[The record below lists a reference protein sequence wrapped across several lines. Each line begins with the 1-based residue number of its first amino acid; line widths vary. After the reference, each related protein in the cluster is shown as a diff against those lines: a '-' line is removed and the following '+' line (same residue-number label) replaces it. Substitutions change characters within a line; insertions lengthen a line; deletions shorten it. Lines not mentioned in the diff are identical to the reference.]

1 MNEENNRN
9 GARKVVN
16 LILVVTLLVL
26 LALIGNKFGLF
37 GSSDDAETKQTPTE
51 TTTVEQSFE
60 VSQQEWNALK
70 NEVKSL
76 RKEID
81 ELKRNASKVSTQAA
95 STKSKSTTK
104 ASTKSVSTQSSAD
117 KSSSNAAAKGDS
129 EASKS
134 KSVAVSETS
143 NVQEGASQ
151 SSTNASNDKFEKT
164 AITMTKY
171 VHDWGDRDASVNFKN
186 HLNKTITSITG
197 RMVYYDMRGEMLDYQ
212 DFTTTITI
220 APKMVKTVSL
230 KGYGYNE
237 NYAYYRHSR
246 VLYDE
251 RVYKV
256 KFELIS
262 YKTKE

>member
-26 LALIGNKFGLF
+26 LALMGNKFGLF

-81 ELKRNASKVSTQAA
+81 ELKRHASQASSQTA
-95 STKSKSTTK
+95 SSKS
-104 ASTKSVSTQSSAD
+104 ASAQSS
-117 KSSSNAAAKGDS
+117 SSK
-129 EASKS
+129 
-134 KSVAVSETS
+134 AVS
-143 NVQEGASQ
+143 
-151 SSTNASNDKFEKT
+151 
-164 AITMTKY
+164 AITMAKY

-186 HLNKTITSITG
+186 HLDKTITSITG
-197 RMVYYDMRGEMLDYQ
+197 RMVYYDMKGEMLDYQ

-237 NYAYYRHSR
+237 NYAYYRHSK

>member
-26 LALIGNKFGLF
+26 LALMGNKFGLF

-70 NEVKSL
+70 NEVNSL

-95 STKSKSTTK
+95 STKS
-104 ASTKSVSTQSSAD
+104 ASAQSS
-117 KSSSNAAAKGDS
+117 SSK
-129 EASKS
+129 
-134 KSVAVSETS
+134 AVS
-143 NVQEGASQ
+143 
-151 SSTNASNDKFEKT
+151 
-164 AITMTKY
+164 AITMAKY

-186 HLNKTITSITG
+186 HLDKTITSITG
-197 RMVYYDMRGEMLDYQ
+197 RMVYYDMKGEMLDYQ

>member
-9 GARKVVN
+9 GARKVLN
-16 LILVVTLLVL
+16 LILVVILLVL
-26 LALIGNKFGLF
+26 LALMGNKFGLF

-70 NEVKSL
+70 NEVNSL

-81 ELKRNASKVSTQAA
+81 ELKRHASQASSQTA
-95 STKSKSTTK
+95 SSKS
-104 ASTKSVSTQSSAD
+104 ASAQSSSSKSVS
-117 KSSSNAAAKGDS
+117 
-129 EASKS
+129 
-134 KSVAVSETS
+134 
-143 NVQEGASQ
+143 
-151 SSTNASNDKFEKT
+151 

-171 VHDWGDRDASVNFKN
+171 VHDWSDRDASVNFKN
-186 HLNKTITSITG
+186 HLDKTITSITG
-197 RMVYYDMRGEMLDYQ
+197 RMVYYDMKGEMLDYQ
-212 DFTTTITI
+212 DFTTAITI

-230 KGYGYNE
+230 KGYGCNE
-237 NYAYYRHSR
+237 NYAYYRQSS

>member
-26 LALIGNKFGLF
+26 LALMGNKFGLF
-37 GSSDDAETKQTPTE
+37 GSSDDAETKQKPTE

-70 NEVKSL
+70 NEVNSL
-76 RKEID
+76 RKEVD
-81 ELKRNASKVSTQAA
+81 ELKRHASQASSQTA
-95 STKSKSTTK
+95 SSKS
-104 ASTKSVSTQSSAD
+104 ASAQSS
-117 KSSSNAAAKGDS
+117 SSK
-129 EASKS
+129 
-134 KSVAVSETS
+134 AVS
-143 NVQEGASQ
+143 
-151 SSTNASNDKFEKT
+151 
-164 AITMTKY
+164 AITMAKY

-186 HLNKTITSITG
+186 HLDKTITSITG
-197 RMVYYDMRGEMLDYQ
+197 RMVYYDMKGEMLDYQ
-212 DFTTTITI
+212 DFTTTIMI

>member
-26 LALIGNKFGLF
+26 LALMGNKFALF

-70 NEVKSL
+70 NEVNSL
-76 RKEID
+76 RKEVD
-81 ELKRNASKVSTQAA
+81 ELKRHASQASSQTA
-95 STKSKSTTK
+95 SSKS
-104 ASTKSVSTQSSAD
+104 ASAQSSSSKSVS
-117 KSSSNAAAKGDS
+117 
-129 EASKS
+129 
-134 KSVAVSETS
+134 
-143 NVQEGASQ
+143 
-151 SSTNASNDKFEKT
+151 
-164 AITMTKY
+164 AITMAKY

-186 HLNKTITSITG
+186 HLDKTITSITG
-197 RMVYYDMRGEMLDYQ
+197 RMVYYDMKGEMLDYQ
-212 DFTTTITI
+212 DFTTTIMI

>member
-37 GSSDDAETKQTPTE
+37 GSSDDAETEQTPTE

-60 VSQQEWNALK
+60 VSQQEWNVLK
-70 NEVKSL
+70 NEVNSL

-81 ELKRNASKVSTQAA
+81 ELKRHASQASSQTA
-95 STKSKSTTK
+95 SSKS
-104 ASTKSVSTQSSAD
+104 ASAQSS
-117 KSSSNAAAKGDS
+117 SSK
-129 EASKS
+129 
-134 KSVAVSETS
+134 AVS
-143 NVQEGASQ
+143 
-151 SSTNASNDKFEKT
+151 

-171 VHDWGDRDASVNFKN
+171 VHDWSDRDASVNFKN
-186 HLNKTITSITG
+186 HLDKTITSITG
-197 RMVYYDMRGEMLDYQ
+197 RMVYYDMKGEMLDYQ
-212 DFTTTITI
+212 DFTTAITI

-230 KGYGYNE
+230 KGYGQQDY
-237 NYAYYRHSR
+237 YAYYRHSR

>member
-26 LALIGNKFGLF
+26 LALMGNKFGLF

-76 RKEID
+76 RKEVD
-81 ELKRNASKVSTQAA
+81 ELKRHASQASSQTA
-95 STKSKSTTK
+95 SSKS
-104 ASTKSVSTQSSAD
+104 ASAQSS
-117 KSSSNAAAKGDS
+117 SSK
-129 EASKS
+129 
-134 KSVAVSETS
+134 AVS
-143 NVQEGASQ
+143 
-151 SSTNASNDKFEKT
+151 
-164 AITMTKY
+164 AITMAKY

-186 HLNKTITSITG
+186 HLDKTITSITG
-197 RMVYYDMRGEMLDYQ
+197 RMVYYDMKGEMLDYQ

>member
-26 LALIGNKFGLF
+26 LALMGNKFGLF

-70 NEVKSL
+70 NEVNSL
-76 RKEID
+76 RKEVD
-81 ELKRNASKVSTQAA
+81 ELKRRASQASSQTA
-95 STKSKSTTK
+95 SSKS
-104 ASTKSVSTQSSAD
+104 ASAQSS
-117 KSSSNAAAKGDS
+117 SSK
-129 EASKS
+129 
-134 KSVAVSETS
+134 AVS
-143 NVQEGASQ
+143 
-151 SSTNASNDKFEKT
+151 
-164 AITMTKY
+164 AITMAKY

-186 HLNKTITSITG
+186 HLDKTITSITG
-197 RMVYYDMRGEMLDYQ
+197 RMVYYDMKGEMLDYQ
-212 DFTTTITI
+212 DFTTTIMI

-237 NYAYYRHSR
+237 NYAYYRHSS

-251 RVYKV
+251 RAYKV

>member
-26 LALIGNKFGLF
+26 LALMGNKFGLF

-70 NEVKSL
+70 NEVNSL
-76 RKEID
+76 RKEVD
-81 ELKRNASKVSTQAA
+81 ELKRHASQASSQTA
-95 STKSKSTTK
+95 SSKS
-104 ASTKSVSTQSSAD
+104 ASAQSS
-117 KSSSNAAAKGDS
+117 SSK
-129 EASKS
+129 
-134 KSVAVSETS
+134 AVS
-143 NVQEGASQ
+143 
-151 SSTNASNDKFEKT
+151 
-164 AITMTKY
+164 AITMAKY

-186 HLNKTITSITG
+186 HLDKTITSITG
-197 RMVYYDMRGEMLDYQ
+197 RMVYYDMKGEMLDYQ
-212 DFTTTITI
+212 DFTTTIMI

>member
-16 LILVVTLLVL
+16 LILVVILLVV
-26 LALIGNKFGLF
+26 LALFANKFGLF

-117 KSSSNAAAKGDS
+117 KSSSNAAPKGDS
-129 EASKS
+129 ASSKS
-134 KSVAVSETS
+134 KAVAVEESS
-143 NVQEGASQ
+143 NVQEV
-151 SSTNASNDKFEKT
+151 SSESSANAKDDKYEKN

-171 VHDWGDRDASVNFKN
+171 VHDWGDYNASINFKN
-186 HLNKTITSITG
+186 NTEKTITSITG

-212 DFTTTITI
+212 DFTKSVTI
-220 APKMVKTVSL
+220 APKMTKKISL
-230 KGYGYNE
+230 EGYGYRD
-237 NYAYYRHSR
+237 NYAHYRHSR

-256 KFELIS
+256 KFELKS
-262 YKTKE
+262 YKVKE

>member
-26 LALIGNKFGLF
+26 LALMGNKFGLF

-81 ELKRNASKVSTQAA
+81 ELKRHASQASSQTA
-95 STKSKSTTK
+95 SSKS
-104 ASTKSVSTQSSAD
+104 ASAQSS
-117 KSSSNAAAKGDS
+117 SSK
-129 EASKS
+129 
-134 KSVAVSETS
+134 AVS
-143 NVQEGASQ
+143 
-151 SSTNASNDKFEKT
+151 
-164 AITMTKY
+164 AITMAKY

-186 HLNKTITSITG
+186 HLDKTITSITG
-197 RMVYYDMRGEMLDYQ
+197 RMVYYDMKGEMLDYQ
-212 DFTTTITI
+212 DFTTTIMI

>member
-26 LALIGNKFGLF
+26 LALMGNKFGLF

-76 RKEID
+76 RKEVD
-81 ELKRNASKVSTQAA
+81 ELKRRASQASSQTA
-95 STKSKSTTK
+95 SSKS
-104 ASTKSVSTQSSAD
+104 ASAQSS
-117 KSSSNAAAKGDS
+117 SSK
-129 EASKS
+129 
-134 KSVAVSETS
+134 AVS
-143 NVQEGASQ
+143 
-151 SSTNASNDKFEKT
+151 
-164 AITMTKY
+164 AITMAKY

-186 HLNKTITSITG
+186 HLDKTITSITG
-197 RMVYYDMRGEMLDYQ
+197 RMVYYDMKGEMLDYQ

-237 NYAYYRHSR
+237 NYAYYRHSK

>member
-26 LALIGNKFGLF
+26 LALMGNKFGLF

-70 NEVKSL
+70 NEVNSL
-76 RKEID
+76 RKEVD
-81 ELKRNASKVSTQAA
+81 ELKRHASQASSQTA
-95 STKSKSTTK
+95 SSKS
-104 ASTKSVSTQSSAD
+104 AAAQSS
-117 KSSSNAAAKGDS
+117 SSK
-129 EASKS
+129 
-134 KSVAVSETS
+134 AVS
-143 NVQEGASQ
+143 
-151 SSTNASNDKFEKT
+151 
-164 AITMTKY
+164 AITMAKY

-186 HLNKTITSITG
+186 HLDKTITSITG
-197 RMVYYDMRGEMLDYQ
+197 RMVYYDMKGEMLDYQ
-212 DFTTTITI
+212 DFTTTIMI

>member
-9 GARKVVN
+9 GVRKVVN

-26 LALIGNKFGLF
+26 LALMGNKFGLF
-37 GSSDDAETKQTPTE
+37 GSSDDAETEQTPTE

-70 NEVKSL
+70 NEVNSL

-81 ELKRNASKVSTQAA
+81 ELKRHASQASSQTA
-95 STKSKSTTK
+95 SSKSTS
-104 ASTKSVSTQSSAD
+104 AQSSSSKSASAQ
-117 KSSSNAAAKGDS
+117 SSS
-129 EASKS
+129 SK
-134 KSVAVSETS
+134 AVS
-143 NVQEGASQ
+143 
-151 SSTNASNDKFEKT
+151 

-171 VHDWGDRDASVNFKN
+171 VHDWSDRDASVNFKN
-186 HLNKTITSITG
+186 HLDKTITSITG
-197 RMVYYDMRGEMLDYQ
+197 RMVYYDMKGEMLDYQ
-212 DFTTTITI
+212 DFTTAITI

-237 NYAYYRHSR
+237 NYAYYRHSK

>member
-9 GARKVVN
+9 GVRKVVN

-26 LALIGNKFGLF
+26 LALMGNKFGLF
-37 GSSDDAETKQTPTE
+37 GSSDDAETEQTPTE

-70 NEVKSL
+70 NEVNSL

-81 ELKRNASKVSTQAA
+81 ELKRHASQASSQTA
-95 STKSKSTTK
+95 SSKSTSAQSSSSK
-104 ASTKSVSTQSSAD
+104 SASAQSSSSKSVS
-117 KSSSNAAAKGDS
+117 
-129 EASKS
+129 
-134 KSVAVSETS
+134 
-143 NVQEGASQ
+143 
-151 SSTNASNDKFEKT
+151 

-171 VHDWGDRDASVNFKN
+171 VHDWSDRDASVNFKN
-186 HLNKTITSITG
+186 HLDKTITSITG
-197 RMVYYDMRGEMLDYQ
+197 RMVYYDMKGEMLDYQ
-212 DFTTTITI
+212 DFTTAITI

-237 NYAYYRHSR
+237 NYAYYRHSK

>member
-26 LALIGNKFGLF
+26 LALMGNKFGLF

-81 ELKRNASKVSTQAA
+81 ELKRRASQASSQTA
-95 STKSKSTTK
+95 SSKS
-104 ASTKSVSTQSSAD
+104 ASAQSS
-117 KSSSNAAAKGDS
+117 SSK
-129 EASKS
+129 
-134 KSVAVSETS
+134 AVS
-143 NVQEGASQ
+143 
-151 SSTNASNDKFEKT
+151 
-164 AITMTKY
+164 AITMAKY

-186 HLNKTITSITG
+186 HLDKTITSITG
-197 RMVYYDMRGEMLDYQ
+197 RMVYYDMKGEMLDYQ
-212 DFTTTITI
+212 DFTTTIMI

>member
-26 LALIGNKFGLF
+26 LALMGNKFGLF

-164 AITMTKY
+164 AITMAKY

-186 HLNKTITSITG
+186 HLDKTITSITG
-197 RMVYYDMRGEMLDYQ
+197 RMVYYDMKGEMLDYQ

-230 KGYGYNE
+230 KGYGHNE
-237 NYAYYRHSR
+237 HYAYYRHSR

>member
-26 LALIGNKFGLF
+26 LALMGNKFGLF

-81 ELKRNASKVSTQAA
+81 ELKRHASQASSQTA
-95 STKSKSTTK
+95 SSKS
-104 ASTKSVSTQSSAD
+104 ASAQSS
-117 KSSSNAAAKGDS
+117 SSK
-129 EASKS
+129 
-134 KSVAVSETS
+134 AVS
-143 NVQEGASQ
+143 
-151 SSTNASNDKFEKT
+151 
-164 AITMTKY
+164 AITMAKY

-186 HLNKTITSITG
+186 HLDKTITSITG
-197 RMVYYDMRGEMLDYQ
+197 RMVYYDMKGEMLDYQ

>member
-26 LALIGNKFGLF
+26 LALMGNKLGLF
-37 GSSDDAETKQTPTE
+37 GSSDDAETKQKPTE

-70 NEVKSL
+70 NEVNSL
-76 RKEID
+76 RKEVD
-81 ELKRNASKVSTQAA
+81 ELKRHASQASSQTA
-95 STKSKSTTK
+95 SSKS
-104 ASTKSVSTQSSAD
+104 ASAQSSSSKSVS
-117 KSSSNAAAKGDS
+117 
-129 EASKS
+129 
-134 KSVAVSETS
+134 
-143 NVQEGASQ
+143 
-151 SSTNASNDKFEKT
+151 

-171 VHDWGDRDASVNFKN
+171 VHDWGDYNASINFKN
-186 HLNKTITSITG
+186 NTEKTITSITG
-197 RMVYYDMRGEMLDYQ
+197 RMVYYDMKGEMLDYQ

>member
-9 GARKVVN
+9 GVRKVVN

-37 GSSDDAETKQTPTE
+37 GSSDDAETEQTPTE

-70 NEVKSL
+70 NEVNSL

-81 ELKRNASKVSTQAA
+81 ELKRHASQASSQTA
-95 STKSKSTTK
+95 SSKS
-104 ASTKSVSTQSSAD
+104 ASAQSSSSKSASAQSSSSKSVS
-117 KSSSNAAAKGDS
+117 
-129 EASKS
+129 
-134 KSVAVSETS
+134 
-143 NVQEGASQ
+143 
-151 SSTNASNDKFEKT
+151 

-186 HLNKTITSITG
+186 HLDKTITSITG
-197 RMVYYDMRGEMLDYQ
+197 RMVYYDMKGEMLDYQ

>member
-26 LALIGNKFGLF
+26 LALMGNKLGLF

-70 NEVKSL
+70 NEVNSL
-76 RKEID
+76 RKEVD
-81 ELKRNASKVSTQAA
+81 ELKRHASQASSQTA
-95 STKSKSTTK
+95 SSKS
-104 ASTKSVSTQSSAD
+104 ASAQSSSSKSVS
-117 KSSSNAAAKGDS
+117 
-129 EASKS
+129 
-134 KSVAVSETS
+134 
-143 NVQEGASQ
+143 
-151 SSTNASNDKFEKT
+151 

-171 VHDWGDRDASVNFKN
+171 VHDWGDYNASINFKN
-186 HLNKTITSITG
+186 NTEKTITSITG
-197 RMVYYDMRGEMLDYQ
+197 RMVYYDMKGEMLDYQ

>member
-26 LALIGNKFGLF
+26 LALMGNKFGLF

-70 NEVKSL
+70 NEVNSL
-76 RKEID
+76 RKEVD
-81 ELKRNASKVSTQAA
+81 ELKRRASQASSQTA
-95 STKSKSTTK
+95 SSKS
-104 ASTKSVSTQSSAD
+104 ASAQSS
-117 KSSSNAAAKGDS
+117 SSK
-129 EASKS
+129 
-134 KSVAVSETS
+134 AVS
-143 NVQEGASQ
+143 
-151 SSTNASNDKFEKT
+151 
-164 AITMTKY
+164 AITMAKY

-186 HLNKTITSITG
+186 HLDKTITSITG
-197 RMVYYDMRGEMLDYQ
+197 RMVYYDMKGEMLDYQ
-212 DFTTTITI
+212 DFTTTIMI

>member
-26 LALIGNKFGLF
+26 LALMGNKFGLF

-70 NEVKSL
+70 NEVNSL
-76 RKEID
+76 RKEVD
-81 ELKRNASKVSTQAA
+81 ELKRHASQASSQTA
-95 STKSKSTTK
+95 SSKS
-104 ASTKSVSTQSSAD
+104 ASAQSS
-117 KSSSNAAAKGDS
+117 SSK
-129 EASKS
+129 
-134 KSVAVSETS
+134 AVS
-143 NVQEGASQ
+143 
-151 SSTNASNDKFEKT
+151 
-164 AITMTKY
+164 AITMAKY

-186 HLNKTITSITG
+186 HLDKTITSITG
-197 RMVYYDMRGEMLDYQ
+197 RMVYYDMKGEMLDYQ
-212 DFTTTITI
+212 DFTTTIMI

-237 NYAYYRHSR
+237 NYAYYRHSK

>member
-9 GARKVVN
+9 GVRKVVN

-37 GSSDDAETKQTPTE
+37 GSSDDAETEQTPTE

-70 NEVKSL
+70 NEVNSL

-81 ELKRNASKVSTQAA
+81 ELKRHASQASSQTASSKSASAQSSSSKSASAQSSSSKAA
-95 STKSKSTTK
+95 S
-104 ASTKSVSTQSSAD
+104 AQSS
-117 KSSSNAAAKGDS
+117 SSK
-129 EASKS
+129 
-134 KSVAVSETS
+134 AVS
-143 NVQEGASQ
+143 
-151 SSTNASNDKFEKT
+151 

-171 VHDWGDRDASVNFKN
+171 VHDWSDRDASVNFKN
-186 HLNKTITSITG
+186 HLDKTITSITG
-197 RMVYYDMRGEMLDYQ
+197 RMVYYDMKGEMLDYQ
-212 DFTTTITI
+212 DFTTAITI

-237 NYAYYRHSR
+237 NYAYYRHSS

>member
-26 LALIGNKFGLF
+26 LALMGNKLGLF

-51 TTTVEQSFE
+51 TTTIEQSFE

-70 NEVKSL
+70 NEVNSL
-76 RKEID
+76 RKEVD
-81 ELKRNASKVSTQAA
+81 ELKRHASQASSQTA
-95 STKSKSTTK
+95 SSKS
-104 ASTKSVSTQSSAD
+104 ASAQSSSSKSVS
-117 KSSSNAAAKGDS
+117 
-129 EASKS
+129 
-134 KSVAVSETS
+134 
-143 NVQEGASQ
+143 
-151 SSTNASNDKFEKT
+151 

-171 VHDWGDRDASVNFKN
+171 VHDWGDYNASINFKN
-186 HLNKTITSITG
+186 NTEKTITSITG
-197 RMVYYDMRGEMLDYQ
+197 RMVYYDMKGEMLDYQ

>member
-26 LALIGNKFGLF
+26 LALMGNKLGLF
-37 GSSDDAETKQTPTE
+37 GSSDDAETKQTPME

-81 ELKRNASKVSTQAA
+81 ELKRNASKVSSQTA
-95 STKSKSTTK
+95 SSKS
-104 ASTKSVSTQSSAD
+104 ASAQSSSSKSVS
-117 KSSSNAAAKGDS
+117 
-129 EASKS
+129 
-134 KSVAVSETS
+134 
-143 NVQEGASQ
+143 
-151 SSTNASNDKFEKT
+151 
-164 AITMTKY
+164 AITMAKY

-186 HLNKTITSITG
+186 HLDKTITSITG
-197 RMVYYDMRGEMLDYQ
+197 RMVYYDMKGEMLDYQ
-212 DFTTTITI
+212 DFTTTIMI
-220 APKMVKTVSL
+220 APKMVKMVSL

>member
-26 LALIGNKFGLF
+26 LALMGNKFGLF

-70 NEVKSL
+70 NEVNSL
-76 RKEID
+76 RKEVD
-81 ELKRNASKVSTQAA
+81 ELKRHASQASSQTA
-95 STKSKSTTK
+95 SSKS
-104 ASTKSVSTQSSAD
+104 AAAQSS
-117 KSSSNAAAKGDS
+117 SSK
-129 EASKS
+129 
-134 KSVAVSETS
+134 AVS
-143 NVQEGASQ
+143 
-151 SSTNASNDKFEKT
+151 
-164 AITMTKY
+164 AITMAKY

-186 HLNKTITSITG
+186 HLDKTITSITG
-197 RMVYYDMRGEMLDYQ
+197 RMVYYDMKGEMLDYQ
-212 DFTTTITI
+212 DFTTTIMI

-237 NYAYYRHSR
+237 NYAYYRHSK

>member
-26 LALIGNKFGLF
+26 LALMGNKLGLF
-37 GSSDDAETKQTPTE
+37 GSSDDAETKQKPTE

-70 NEVKSL
+70 NEVNSL
-76 RKEID
+76 RKEVD
-81 ELKRNASKVSTQAA
+81 ELKRNASKVSSQTA
-95 STKSKSTTK
+95 SSKS
-104 ASTKSVSTQSSAD
+104 ASAQSSSSKSVS
-117 KSSSNAAAKGDS
+117 
-129 EASKS
+129 
-134 KSVAVSETS
+134 
-143 NVQEGASQ
+143 
-151 SSTNASNDKFEKT
+151 

-171 VHDWGDRDASVNFKN
+171 VHDWGDYNASINFKN
-186 HLNKTITSITG
+186 NTEKTITSITG
-197 RMVYYDMRGEMLDYQ
+197 RMVYYDMKGEMLDYQ

>member
-26 LALIGNKFGLF
+26 LALMGNKFGLF

-70 NEVKSL
+70 NEVNSL
-76 RKEID
+76 RKEVD
-81 ELKRNASKVSTQAA
+81 ELKRHASQASSQTA
-95 STKSKSTTK
+95 SSKS
-104 ASTKSVSTQSSAD
+104 ASAQSS
-117 KSSSNAAAKGDS
+117 SSK
-129 EASKS
+129 
-134 KSVAVSETS
+134 AVS
-143 NVQEGASQ
+143 
-151 SSTNASNDKFEKT
+151 
-164 AITMTKY
+164 AITMAKY

-186 HLNKTITSITG
+186 HLDKTITSITG
-197 RMVYYDMRGEMLDYQ
+197 RMVYYDMKGEMLDYQ

>member
-9 GARKVVN
+9 GVRKVVN

-37 GSSDDAETKQTPTE
+37 GSSDDAETEQTPTE

-70 NEVKSL
+70 NEVNSL

-81 ELKRNASKVSTQAA
+81 ELKRHASQASSQTA
-95 STKSKSTTK
+95 SSKS
-104 ASTKSVSTQSSAD
+104 ASAQSSSSKSASAQ
-117 KSSSNAAAKGDS
+117 SSS
-129 EASKS
+129 SK
-134 KSVAVSETS
+134 AVS
-143 NVQEGASQ
+143 
-151 SSTNASNDKFEKT
+151 

-186 HLNKTITSITG
+186 HLDKTITSITG
-197 RMVYYDMRGEMLDYQ
+197 RMVYYDMKGEMLDYQ
-212 DFTTTITI
+212 DFTTAITI

-237 NYAYYRHSR
+237 NYAYYRHSS

>member
-26 LALIGNKFGLF
+26 LALMGNKFGLF

-51 TTTVEQSFE
+51 TTTIEQSFE

-70 NEVKSL
+70 NEVNSL
-76 RKEID
+76 RKEVD
-81 ELKRNASKVSTQAA
+81 ELKRRASQASSQTA
-95 STKSKSTTK
+95 SSKS
-104 ASTKSVSTQSSAD
+104 ASAQSS
-117 KSSSNAAAKGDS
+117 SSK
-129 EASKS
+129 
-134 KSVAVSETS
+134 AVS
-143 NVQEGASQ
+143 
-151 SSTNASNDKFEKT
+151 
-164 AITMTKY
+164 AITMAKY

-186 HLNKTITSITG
+186 HLDKTITSITG
-197 RMVYYDMRGEMLDYQ
+197 RMVYYDMKGEMLDYQ

-230 KGYGYNE
+230 QGYGYNE

>member
-26 LALIGNKFGLF
+26 LALMGNKLGLF

-70 NEVKSL
+70 NEVNSL
-76 RKEID
+76 RKEVD
-81 ELKRNASKVSTQAA
+81 ELKRHASQASSQTA
-95 STKSKSTTK
+95 SSKS
-104 ASTKSVSTQSSAD
+104 ASAQSS
-117 KSSSNAAAKGDS
+117 SSK
-129 EASKS
+129 
-134 KSVAVSETS
+134 AVS
-143 NVQEGASQ
+143 
-151 SSTNASNDKFEKT
+151 
-164 AITMTKY
+164 AITMAKY

-186 HLNKTITSITG
+186 HLDKTITSITG
-197 RMVYYDMRGEMLDYQ
+197 RMVYYDMKGEMLDYQ
-212 DFTTTITI
+212 DFTTTIMI

>member
-26 LALIGNKFGLF
+26 LALMGNKLGLF
-37 GSSDDAETKQTPTE
+37 GSSDDAETKQKPTE

-70 NEVKSL
+70 NEVNSL
-76 RKEID
+76 RKEVD
-81 ELKRNASKVSTQAA
+81 ELKRHASQASSQTA
-95 STKSKSTTK
+95 SSKS
-104 ASTKSVSTQSSAD
+104 ASAQSSSSKSVS
-117 KSSSNAAAKGDS
+117 
-129 EASKS
+129 
-134 KSVAVSETS
+134 
-143 NVQEGASQ
+143 
-151 SSTNASNDKFEKT
+151 
-164 AITMTKY
+164 AITMAKY

-186 HLNKTITSITG
+186 HLDKTITSITG
-197 RMVYYDMRGEMLDYQ
+197 RMVYYDMKGEMLDYQ

>member
-26 LALIGNKFGLF
+26 LALMGNKFGLF

-81 ELKRNASKVSTQAA
+81 ELKRHASQASSQTA
-95 STKSKSTTK
+95 SSKS
-104 ASTKSVSTQSSAD
+104 ASAQSSSSKSVS
-117 KSSSNAAAKGDS
+117 
-129 EASKS
+129 
-134 KSVAVSETS
+134 
-143 NVQEGASQ
+143 
-151 SSTNASNDKFEKT
+151 
-164 AITMTKY
+164 AITMAKY

-186 HLNKTITSITG
+186 HLDKTITSITG
-197 RMVYYDMRGEMLDYQ
+197 RMVYYDMKGEMLDYQ
-212 DFTTTITI
+212 DFTTTIMI

>member
-9 GARKVVN
+9 GVRKVVN

-26 LALIGNKFGLF
+26 LALMGNKFGLF
-37 GSSDDAETKQTPTE
+37 GSSDDAETEQTPTE

-70 NEVKSL
+70 NEVNSL

-81 ELKRNASKVSTQAA
+81 ELKRHASQASSQTA
-95 STKSKSTTK
+95 SSKS
-104 ASTKSVSTQSSAD
+104 ASAQSSSSKSASAQ
-117 KSSSNAAAKGDS
+117 SSS
-129 EASKS
+129 SK
-134 KSVAVSETS
+134 AVS
-143 NVQEGASQ
+143 
-151 SSTNASNDKFEKT
+151 

-171 VHDWGDRDASVNFKN
+171 VHDWSDRDASVNFKN
-186 HLNKTITSITG
+186 HLDKTITSITG
-197 RMVYYDMRGEMLDYQ
+197 RMVYYDMKGEMLDYQ
-212 DFTTTITI
+212 DFTTAITI

-230 KGYGYNE
+230 KGYGCNE
-237 NYAYYRHSR
+237 NYAYYRQSS

>member
-26 LALIGNKFGLF
+26 LALMGNKLGLF

-70 NEVKSL
+70 NEVNSL
-76 RKEID
+76 RKEVD
-81 ELKRNASKVSTQAA
+81 ELKRHASQASSQTA
-95 STKSKSTTK
+95 SSKS
-104 ASTKSVSTQSSAD
+104 ASAQSSSSKSVS
-117 KSSSNAAAKGDS
+117 
-129 EASKS
+129 
-134 KSVAVSETS
+134 
-143 NVQEGASQ
+143 
-151 SSTNASNDKFEKT
+151 
-164 AITMTKY
+164 AITMAKY

-186 HLNKTITSITG
+186 HLDKTITSITG
-197 RMVYYDMRGEMLDYQ
+197 RMVYYDMKGEMLDYQ
-212 DFTTTITI
+212 DFTTTIMI

>member
-26 LALIGNKFGLF
+26 LALMGNKLGLF

-70 NEVKSL
+70 NEVNSL
-76 RKEID
+76 RKEVD
-81 ELKRNASKVSTQAA
+81 ELKRHASQASSQTA
-95 STKSKSTTK
+95 SSKS
-104 ASTKSVSTQSSAD
+104 ASAQSS
-117 KSSSNAAAKGDS
+117 SSK
-129 EASKS
+129 
-134 KSVAVSETS
+134 AVS
-143 NVQEGASQ
+143 
-151 SSTNASNDKFEKT
+151 
-164 AITMTKY
+164 AITMAKY

-186 HLNKTITSITG
+186 HLDKTITSITG
-197 RMVYYDMRGEMLDYQ
+197 RMVYYDMKGEMLDYQ